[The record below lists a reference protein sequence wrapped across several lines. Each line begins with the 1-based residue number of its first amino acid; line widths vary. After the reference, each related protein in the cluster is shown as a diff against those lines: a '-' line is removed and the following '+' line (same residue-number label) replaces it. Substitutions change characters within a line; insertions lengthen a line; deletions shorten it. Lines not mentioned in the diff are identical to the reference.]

1 MGFFTGSRTSASP
14 SSCSNNFLVSTDR
27 NDDLHSPFPV
37 CRKVIKV
44 GGPHKQSKAQASLLL
59 FFMIFTLKKEKS
71 SQLGC
76 DNDGQRSGTC

>member
-37 CRKVIKV
+37 CRKVR
-44 GGPHKQSKAQASLLL
+44 GASQAEQSSSVVII
-59 FFMIFTLKKEKS
+59 IFYDFYFEKRKK
-71 SQLGC
+71 L
-76 DNDGQRSGTC
+76 TTWM